1 MKQIRHSVFETNSS
15 SSHSITL
22 LKNNDFSDEWKE
34 EHEWEI
40 DNLVTGSKISDY
52 EVWEGDSYYI
62 EYDCVYHV
70 YGGKFGWQWFV
81 LKDFN
86 AKMDYVYTLF
96 KEYWEYDNYGYYA
109 DLIDKVREKY
119 PDYKQTLTD
128 IIKRYYKGEVVD
140 VVFEKADDCY
150 IDHSADYADMI
161 LFNDK
166 WNLEEILFNPDI
178 VILGG
183 NDNEC

>member
-22 LKNNDFSDEWKE
+22 LKNGDFDDEWKT
-34 EHEWEI
+34 EHKWEI
-40 DNLVTGSKISDY
+40 DNHVTGNNIGDY
-52 EVWEGDSYYI
+52 EVWGGDSYCDQG
-62 EYDCVYHV
+62 EYVYHV
-70 YGGKFGWQWFV
+70 IGGKFGWQWFM
-81 LKDFN
+81 LDSFD

-96 KEYWEYDNYGYYA
+96 KEYWEYENYGYYA

-119 PDYKQTLTD
+119 PDYKKTLTD
-128 IIKRYYKGEVVD
+128 IIKRYYKGEIVD
-140 VVFEKADDCY
+140 VVFEKADNCY

-166 WNLEEILFNPDI
+166 WSLEEILTNDDI

>member
-22 LKNNDFSDEWKE
+22 LKNGDFDDEWKE
-34 EHEWEI
+34 LYETSDGGYFI
-40 DNLVTGSKISDY
+40 GGRLADY
-52 EVWEGDSYYI
+52 EIWEGDSYYDK
-62 EYDCVYHV
+62 YDYVYHV
-70 YGGKFGWQWFV
+70 FGGKFAWQWFI

-128 IIKRYYKGEVVD
+128 IIRKHFKNDTLD
-140 VVFEKADDCY
+140 VVFENLDGCY
-150 IDHSADYADMI
+150 IDHSNDYADMI

-166 WNLEEILFNPDI
+166 WSLEEILTNDDI
-178 VILGG
+178 VITGG
-183 NDNEC
+183 NDNDC

>member
-22 LKNNDFSDEWKE
+22 LKNGDFDDEWKT
-34 EHEWEI
+34 EHKWRI
-40 DNLVTGSKISDY
+40 TNYVTGGKIDDY
-52 EVWEGDSYYI
+52 EVWDGNSYYDQG
-62 EYDCVYHV
+62 EYVYHV
-70 YGGKFGWQWFV
+70 CGGMFGWQWFI

-96 KEYWEYDNYGYYA
+96 KECWEYENYGYCS

-128 IIKRYYKGEVVD
+128 IIKRYYKGEIVD
-140 VVFEKADDCY
+140 VVFEEETDCF
-150 IDHSADYADMI
+150 IDHSEDYVDMI
-161 LFNDK
+161 LFNDE
-166 WNLEEILFNPDI
+166 WSLEEILTNDNI

-183 NDNEC
+183 NDND

>member
-22 LKNNDFSDEWKE
+22 LKNRDFDDEWKE

-40 DNLVTGSKISDY
+40 NNYITGSNIADY
-52 EVWEGDSYYI
+52 EVWDGDSYY
-62 EYDCVYHV
+62 DKDNCVYHV
-70 YGGKFGWQWFV
+70 NGGNFAWQWFM
-81 LKDFN
+81 LDSFA

-96 KEYWEYDNYGYYA
+96 KEYWEYDNYGFYA

-119 PDYKQTLTD
+119 PDYKKTLTD
-128 IIKRYYKGEVVD
+128 IIRKHFKNATLD

-150 IDHSADYADMI
+150 IDHSNYYVDMI

-166 WNLEEILFNPDI
+166 WNLEEILTNDDI

-183 NDNEC
+183 NDNG